1 MGGSSGG
8 GGGTN
13 VIRYRPNLEVTHDTL
28 LLHSQGYGD
37 ILRDDSP
44 YDDFEYKDFTSGLY
58 GTGYTT
64 SSFPSLYD
72 MFGKFGAGLDIES
85 LFSQVLTGI
94 QDMDAIQSASTS
106 HNDLLTDEI
115 EQDVLPRFQLGMR
128 DANAVMSSTFIIGK
142 GIIESARIKK
152 VAEFDAE
159 LKYKLIPV
167 AAEVFAQHLK
177 WNQAIIGQYLEILR
191 FAITIEFDT
200 DNHNYLFKVKNHLW
214 PFSVLALERANI
226 AALNG
231 GGGGGGG
238 GSVAEE
244 ASTGSKVMSGVVGGA
259 MIGTKI
265 NAGWGT
271 AIGAVVGG
279 IAGYFS

>member
-1 MGGSSGG
+1 MGGSSG

-58 GTGYTT
+58 GTGYTM